1 MMDFAAPVQRVA
13 FLRRV
18 SLEIRG
24 AGNPPGALSE
34 FPNHLEH
41 RLYDPNA
48 SSSATTYAR
57 GASAHGQGFHT
68 PRGVIQHRL
77 TQLRMMGHPL
87 ANSEHREPATIMTDL
102 YRRATTRVTETYPLD
117 PACEAAWRLWYSPD
131 GGVVK

>member
-1 MMDFAAPVQRVA
+1 VA

-34 FPNHLEH
+34 FPIHLEP

-48 SSSATTYAR
+48 SSSASTYAR
-57 GASAHGQGFHT
+57 GASAHGHGFHT
-68 PRGVIQHRL
+68 PRGVLQHRL
-77 TQLRMMGHPL
+77 TQLRMGHPL
-87 ANSEHREPATIMTDL
+87 AHSEEPATIMADI
-102 YRRATTRVTETYPLD
+102 YRRATTRATETYPLD

-131 GGVVK
+131 GGGGEMMTVVSCASLYK